1 MRRWGMM
8 RTTLPVYSVA
18 DLHAVG
24 NALDDLAS
32 LLGGLRIGGRDVD
45 AAVVL
50 DVDLDAGIGDD
61 LVDDLSAGADD
72 FADLIGIDGEGDD
85 LGRPLGQLLAGL
97 GDALQHLAHDEHAA
111 VVRLSQRL
119 AQDGLVD
126 ALDLDIHLDGGDAL
140 LGARD
145 LEVHVAQE
153 VFQALNIGQHGDL
166 AGLGVLDQAHGAR
179 PQRAS

>member
-1 MRRWGMM
+1 MPSLPGSSSTNAPMGMM
-8 RTTLPVYSVA
+8 RTTLPVYIRA

-85 LGRPLGQLLAGL
+85 LGRLLAT
-97 GDALQHLAHDEHAA
+97 APC
-111 VVRLSQRL
+111 
-119 AQDGLVD
+119 
-126 ALDLDIHLDGGDAL
+126 
-140 LGARD
+140 GARRCTSII
-145 LEVHVAQE
+145 LPMMYM
-153 VFQALNIGQHGDL
+153 
-166 AGLGVLDQAHGAR
+166 R
-179 PQRAS
+179 PSCA